1 MATMTQRRY
10 VRLLAVQLRA
20 AMADRGLTIR
30 DAAELSGVPKTTL
43 HKIISH
49 RPRAAQAYTVQRLC
63 EALEVEP
70 PKIFA
75 K

>member
-10 VRLLAVQLRA
+10 VRLLAAVIRA

-30 DAAELSGVPKTTL
+30 DAADLSGVPKTTV

-70 PKIFA
+70 PRIFGG
-75 K
+75 

>member
-10 VRLLAVQLRA
+10 VRLLAVAIRD
-20 AMADRGLTIR
+20 AMRERGLTIR
-30 DAAELSGVPKTTL
+30 DAAQLSGVAKTTL

-63 EALEVEP
+63 EALGIEP
-70 PKIFA
+70 PKIFGG
-75 K
+75 